1 MANFDFS
8 TVKSVTIPEGVVTE
22 IKQGDTVLWKA
33 KTSRLPEAYQEVEW
47 IQSDGVAFINT
58 GYIYRGANIE
68 AVMEYES
75 LKSATIPLF
84 GYHYNYEQ
92 TPVENNM
99 YFVVRGKYS
108 TDWYYNALSDTAHTS
123 EEIIGKMTIKIS
135 ATSLTI
141 TYGNNLTAAADVGS
155 SASVFTATIP
165 LHIFGTNNG
174 TSHFNGGDGVKLY
187 SFKTQDGYEFIPC
200 YKISDNTIGVYR
212 MKNGVA
218 DAFLPNASTSGIFTK
233 GNNVA

>member
-1 MANFDFS
+1 MNFSD
-8 TVKSVTIPEGVVTE
+8 VKSVTIPEGVVTE

-33 KTSRLPEAYQEVEW
+33 QNGRLPAGYQEVEW
-47 IQSDGVAFINT
+47 IQSDGAAFINT

-68 AVMEYES
+68 AVMEYEYFRS
-75 LKSATIPLF
+75 RTIPLF
-84 GYHYNYEQ
+84 GYYYNDNQ

-99 YFVVRGKYS
+99 YFVVRGQYS
-108 TDWYYNALSDTAHTS
+108 TDWYYNTLSVTANTS
-123 EEIIGKMTIKIS
+123 EEVIGKMTIKI
-135 ATSLTI
+135 AGTRLTI
-141 TYGNNLTAAADVGS
+141 TYGNNLTADADLGGS
-155 SASVFTATIP
+155 AVIFSATIP

-212 MKNGVA
+212 MKNGAA
-218 DAFLPNASTSGIFTK
+218 DAFLPNASDSGSFTK